1 MRIPSLLTAC
11 ELNVSDST
19 SGTRTKENKM
29 NVFAAIVAGLV
40 STVVMTLL
48 MMVAPGMG
56 MPKMDIAFTIGSM
69 MTADPKA
76 ARLMGMAAHFVMGVA
91 FALIYAFVWSL
102 GIGSVTWL
110 WGAIFGV
117 VHALGVALV
126 GMPMM
131 MRMHPRP
138 PQMEGSP
145 PMRMV
150 GTLLGHV
157 AFGIVLALTYAA
169 VV

>member
-1 MRIPSLLTAC
+1 
-11 ELNVSDST
+11 
-19 SGTRTKENKM
+19 M
-29 NVFAAIVAGLV
+29 NVVAAIVAGLV
-40 STVVMTLL
+40 STVVMTLI
-48 MMVAPGMG
+48 MMMAPRMG
-56 MPKMDIAFTIGSM
+56 MPKMDIAYTIGSM
-69 MTADPKA
+69 MTANPGA
-76 ARLMGMAAHFVMGVA
+76 ARMIGMVAHFVMGVV
-91 FALIYAFVWSL
+91 FALVYAFVWNL
-102 GIGSVTWL
+102 GIGSVNWL

-150 GTLLGHV
+150 GTVLGHV
-157 AFGIVLALTYAA
+157 VFGIVLALTYAA
-169 VV
+169 VA